1 MDFLDDE
8 EPDRDNRFNDE
19 ESLFIAEFLVE
30 LTASISDNKS
40 IHPCSSALL
49 SNMIDG
55 ACSWLHRPA

>member
-30 LTASISDNKS
+30 LTASISDIKS
-40 IHPCSSALL
+40 IHPCSSLF

-55 ACSWLHRPA
+55 ACSWQHRPA